1 MSNTS
6 VLKQFSRFVS
16 LNILGMIGFS
26 CYVLADTYYISQAV
40 GPDGLTA
47 LNFCLPV
54 FSLMSGCGMMLG
66 IGGATRYSIN
76 KKSEEDV
83 GDNTALFHSLVW
95 GAAASVLFLIAAL
108 FFVTPLSRALG
119 ADDTMLPLTEKYM
132 QTVLWFGPLFVFNNI
147 LVAFVRNDDDPRL
160 SMVSMIIS
168 SLSNIVLDYVFMFP
182 LGMGIFGA
190 ALATGFSPLISLL
203 ILLTH
208 FKKKKNHLRF
218 TPVRINLIES
228 RQIAAYGFSALIG
241 ELASAI
247 TLITFNLV
255 ILRIAGNIGVAA
267 YGIVANIALVA
278 TAVFTGMS
286 QGIQPLAS
294 EWFGM
299 RDSVKIKRL
308 LIISVISA
316 LSIAIVIYLTIFSTS
331 GIIVSAFNSENNQT
345 LSAYAERGIVI
356 YFAGYF
362 FAGFNIIA
370 AAFLSAIAHPK
381 AALFISILRS
391 CVVIIPAVFVLSALL
406 KLDGVYLS
414 FIVTES
420 IVFIFSAFYLLRT
433 FKNME
438 HIIENRDIQ

>member
-76 KKSEEDV
+76 KRSEGDG

-95 GAAASVLFLIAAL
+95 GAAASVLFLIAAI
-108 FFVTPLSRALG
+108 FFVTPISRVMG
-119 ADDTMLPLTEKYM
+119 ADDTILPLTEKYM
-132 QTVLWFGPLFVFNNI
+132 QTILWFGPLFIFNNI
-147 LVAFVRNDDDPRL
+147 ILAFVRNDDDPKL
-160 SMVSMIIS
+160 SMVSMLIS
-168 SLSNIVLDYVFMFP
+168 SFSNIVLDYVFMFP

-208 FKKKKNHLRF
+208 FRKKNNHLHF
-218 TPVRINLIES
+218 TPVRINFTES
-228 RQIAAYGFSALIG
+228 RQIAAYGFSAFIG

-255 ILRIAGNIGVAA
+255 ILKISGNIGVAA

-299 RDSVKIKRL
+299 RDSAKIKRL
-308 LIISVISA
+308 LFISLISA
-316 LSIAIVIYLTIFSTS
+316 LSLAVIIYLTIFSTS
-331 GIIVSAFNSENNQT
+331 SIIVLAFNNENNQM
-345 LSAYAERGIVI
+345 LSAYAERGINI

-381 AALFISILRS
+381 AAFLISMLRS
-391 CVVIIPAVFVLSALL
+391 CVVIVPAVFLLSALL

-414 FIVTES
+414 FIVTEF
-420 IVFIFSAFYLLRT
+420 IVFLFSAFYLFKT
-433 FKNME
+433 FRNME
-438 HIIENRDIQ
+438 NIIYNKNI

>member
-26 CYVLADTYYISQAV
+26 CYVLADTYFISQAV
-40 GPDGLTA
+40 GPNGLTA

-54 FSLMSGCGMMLG
+54 FSLMTGCGMMLG
-66 IGGATRYSIN
+66 IGGATRYSLN
-76 KKSEEDV
+76 KKTEKDG
-83 GDNTALFHSLVW
+83 GDNTALFHSTVW
-95 GAAASVLFLIAAL
+95 GGAASFLFIIAAI
-108 FFVTPLSRALG
+108 FFVTPISRLLG
-119 ADDTMLPLTEKYM
+119 ADDTMLPLTEEYM
-132 QTVLWFGPLFVFNNI
+132 RTVLWFGPLFIFNNI

-160 SMVSMIIS
+160 SMVSMLVS
-168 SLSNIVLDYVFMFP
+168 SFSNIVLDYVFMFIF
-182 LGMGIFGA
+182 GMGIFGA

-208 FKKKKNHLRF
+208 FKKKKNHLRI
-218 TPVRINLIES
+218 TPVKIDFFES
-228 RQIAAYGFSALIG
+228 RQIAAYGFSAFIG

-299 RDSVKIKRL
+299 RDSAKIKRL

-316 LSIAIVIYLTIFSTS
+316 LSLAIIIYLTIFSTS
-331 GIIVSAFNSENNQT
+331 SIIVPAFNNENNQT
-345 LSAYAERGIVI
+345 LSAYAERGIDI
-356 YFAGYF
+356 YFAGYI
-362 FAGFNIIA
+362 FAGLNIIA

-391 CVVIIPAVFVLSALL
+391 CVIIIPAVFILSSLL

-414 FIVTES
+414 FVATEF
-420 IVFIFSAFYLLRT
+420 IVFIFSSIYLLKT
-433 FKNME
+433 FKNIE
-438 HIIENRDIQ
+438 HIVKNKDM